1 MISNRLLFVGLAL
14 ATALGGCAGG
24 GSTFPFVST
33 GSGNQLAKSSSLSI
47 AFQAALPQLVAIGST
62 TEVAATVSNDPA
74 NAGADWLVTC
84 NDMDCGSL
92 SLGNTSGRALHSESN
107 QPVSYTAPA
116 ELTGTQ
122 LAVNIIA
129 FATSDHTRNVV
140 VTINVTPSG
149 L

>member
-1 MISNRLLFVGLAL
+1 MITNRLLFVGLAF
-14 ATALGGCAGG
+14 ATALCGCAGG
-24 GSTFPFVST
+24 GSTFSFVST
-33 GSGNQLAKSSSLSI
+33 GSGSQLAKSSSLSI

-62 TEVAATVSNDPA
+62 TEVTAIVSNDPV
-74 NAGADWLVTC
+74 NAGVDWLVTC

-92 SLGNTSGRALHSESN
+92 SVGNTSGRAIHSESN

-116 ELTGTQ
+116 ALTGAQ

-140 VTINVTPSG
+140 ATINVTP
-149 L
+149 